1 MIDRFIYK
9 CCDVLDRYSEWMS
22 NLLLPKPRIK
32 KMSRKTNT
40 ALIAL
45 LGTILMGLATW
56 TLVTLIELQL
66 IVTMIQSDL
75 MSIDKQFGRVYNFI
89 DSVRGKRMKKEKNIK
104 FHPEVVKGECPTC
117 SEDYYVSWS
126 YT

>member
-1 MIDRFIYK
+1 MIYVNGLQN
-9 CCDVLDRYSEWMS
+9 VLI
-22 NLLLPKPRIK
+22 IK
-32 KMSRKTNT
+32 KMTRKTNT
-40 ALIAL
+40 ALIGL

-89 DSVRGKRMKKEKNIK
+89 DSVRGK
-104 FHPEVVKGECPTC
+104 
-117 SEDYYVSWS
+117 
-126 YT
+126 